1 MRITNII
8 DGYLE
13 KKEDG
18 SYRWSL
24 NAMTDDNRPVTI
36 EYSTVDLCINIP
48 SSLYDKQNLNTTPMV
63 SIIEGNPILFSI
75 TEY

>member
-18 SYRWSL
+18 LYRWSF

-36 EYSTVDLCINIP
+36 EYSTVELSINIP
-48 SSLYDKQNLNTTPMV
+48 SSLYNKQNLNITPMISMV
-63 SIIEGNPILFSI
+63 EEKPIIFSI